1 MLTVWHSGIMAS
13 FPVGIFMQS
22 RQRPLPKADFSFNDP
37 NQRASCNNAA
47 ILNAR
52 WNDHGRRLEVSATDL
67 DVLEELDLLLVGI
80 DRPSYG
86 SSDPHPN
93 R

>member
-1 MLTVWHSGIMAS
+1 MRH
-13 FPVGIFMQS
+13 
-22 RQRPLPKADFSFNDP
+22 D
-37 NQRASCNNAA
+37 C
-47 ILNAR
+47 
-52 WNDHGRRLEVSATDL
+52 RLEVSATDL